1 MRDIQM
7 LRVEYRYQIMDQYV
21 FLVIALL
28 LILWVIPATVLTIK
42 VLNVKNIDTQFKKQ
56 LILPM
61 WFVPLI
67 GNLVCYF
74 VFAKTGKL
82 NKLSPEEHRR
92 IWAVAPKK

>member
-1 MRDIQM
+1 MG
-7 LRVEYRYQIMDQYV
+7 QYG
-21 FLVIALL
+21 FLIIVLV
-28 LILWVIPATVLTIK
+28 LILWIIPAILLTIK
-42 VLNVKNIDTQFKKQ
+42 VLNVKNISASFKKQ

>member
-1 MRDIQM
+1 MG
-7 LRVEYRYQIMDQYV
+7 QYG
-21 FLVIALL
+21 FLIIVLV
-28 LILWVIPATVLTIK
+28 LILWIIPAILLTIK
-42 VLNVKNIDTQFKKQ
+42 VLNVKNISASFKKQ

-82 NKLSPEEHRR
+82 NKLSSEEHRR
-92 IWAVAPKK
+92 IWR